1 MAKGTNA
8 SVLFVSSDSKAQMPP
23 GSLSDLITQAAALGI
38 EVQEVDSQ
46 VDNRN
51 TVEEARR
58 SNTRIVGFI
67 GYSEQDIPGLDAATK
82 CGGLA
87 LTPGGSA
94 SLWCTRREGH
104 SFRLGQHLEVRRPA
118 DAIHAL
124 QSAIAGG

>member
-1 MAKGTNA
+1 MAKGTFA
-8 SVLFVSSDSKAQMPP
+8 SVLFVSSDARAHMPP
-23 GSLSDLITQAAALGI
+23 GSVSELITQAAAFGI

-46 VDNRN
+46 VDTRN
-51 TVEEARR
+51 TVEEARH
-58 SNTRIVGFI
+58 SNTRIVGFF

-94 SLWCTRREGH
+94 SLWCTRREGR
-104 SFRLGQHLEVRRPA
+104 SFPIGRHLEVRRPA
-118 DAIHAL
+118 DAILAL